1 MNNKNVEALEKY
13 AANYLDNL
21 KENTHSDENTQA
33 EEITYSE
40 EDIKEAIQ
48 PFLNLVKGITE
59 EEIERTII
67 NLETR
72 FNITMEQGSILRGTE
87 NYKKWYF
94 GSKRKN
100 GTAFWNRYRRYLEEV
115 VRTPSQVIDQ
125 IDYAADE
132 IMDNLANPKTE
143 NNFSRKGLVIGA
155 VQSGKTSNYIG
166 LMNKAADSGY
176 KVIIVLTGTIE
187 KLRKQTQERIDE
199 GFIGID
205 SSAIVNDK
213 KSRHVGVGKFDYLY
227 GESLSVSPFTT
238 TSDDFNIKASLKIE
252 GNKGPVVFVLKK
264 NKSVLE
270 KLTKWLE
277 IYNINQQTGT
287 IESPLLLIDDEADN
301 ASVNTAAE
309 DRDPTTINQLIRN
322 ILKLFSKSSYVG
334 FTATPFANIF
344 IDPQYQSDDGDD
356 LFPRDFIYLLE
367 QPSNYIGPTELYSS
381 EGKYHYMIRNNDDV
395 ENVLK
400 IKHKNGEFPTR
411 LPDSL
416 KEAIIVFFLSNA
428 IRDLRGDEKKHR
440 AMLIHISRFIS
451 VQDNIRDKVD
461 SYVKHLQLK
470 IQNYI
475 YDDRE
480 NEIISEIHRIFEK
493 EFGKSKVDGIEK
505 VEISEEWND
514 VKNALLKAVMPIQV
528 KVVNSGVASKNLDYD
543 GYEDDGL
550 RLIAIGGLSLARGL
564 TLEGLMTSYFYRNTK
579 MYDTLMQMGR
589 WFGYRD
595 GYADICRLW
604 TSSESADW
612 YEHIALATEELRYE
626 IKKMDAQNKKPIEF
640 GLKVRSAEDAPLI
653 ITARN
658 KMRSADQ
665 MTLRRSVNGQMLE
678 TAILYKDS
686 NMLKINNQVITKW
699 LVKNQVYEY
708 NDFDNLSLKKP
719 TLKDVGKERIVHLLN
734 SIEIPTI
741 NDIKSIINTME
752 ENNSELFEKW
762 DVVVASNKFNGQEE
776 KIVQFGPFEINPL
789 ERSFDFFGDG
799 EKFIRMSKG
808 KKRLGQVSYA
818 RGGLTDNQY
827 NEIKVEVD
835 KQRKHLGKGKNGT
848 YKSPSEYMYFN
859 TGIERNPLL
868 VIYPIKLKPSDDSNT
883 QKFIENNSEL
893 VTGISIGIPDI
904 EGSEMVTYEYAITV
918 TKQRELLGIP
928 LYEDEDEDE
937 DEVDYNV

>member
-1 MNNKNVEALEKY
+1 MNNNNIEALEQF
-13 AANYLDNL
+13 AITYLKRFN
-21 KENTHSDENTQA
+21 KNTNSEK
-33 EEITYSE
+33 ITYSE
-40 EDIKEAIQ
+40 ETIKEAIQ
-48 PFLNLVKGITE
+48 PFLNLVPRITK
-59 EEIERTII
+59 EEIERTIM

-72 FNITMEQGSILRGTE
+72 FNITMEQGAILKGTE
-87 NYKKWYF
+87 NFKKWYF
-94 GSKRKN
+94 ASKRKN

-143 NNFSRKGLVIGA
+143 NSFSRKGLVIGA

-199 GFIGID
+199 GFIGSD

-213 KSRHVGVGKFDYLY
+213 KSRHVGVGQFDYLY
-227 GESLSVSPFTT
+227 GETLSVSPFTT

-252 GNKGPVVFVLKK
+252 DNKGPVVFVLKK

-301 ASVNTAAE
+301 ASVNTASE

-367 QPSNYIGPTELYSS
+367 QPSNYIGPTELYSR
-381 EGKYHYMIRNNDDV
+381 EGKYHYMLRNNDDV

-428 IRDLRGDEKKHR
+428 VRDLRGDEKKHR
-440 AMLIHISRFIS
+440 AMLVHISRFIS
-451 VQDNIRDKVD
+451 VQDDIRDKVD
-461 SYVKHLQLK
+461 SYVKYLQVQ

-480 NEIISEIHRIFEK
+480 NEMISEIHRIFEK

-505 VEISEEWND
+505 VEISEEWKD

-686 NMLKINNQVITKW
+686 KMLQINNQAITKW

-708 NDFDNLSLKKP
+708 NDFDNLSLKKT
-719 TLKDVGKERIVHLLN
+719 TLKDVSKQNIIDLLN
-734 SIEIPTI
+734 SLELPYM
-741 NDIKSIINTME
+741 NDIPSIIKIIE
-752 ENNSELFEKW
+752 EKKSEVFENW
-762 DVVVASNKFNGQEE
+762 DVVVASTKSKAGKENLIE
-776 KIVQFGPFEINPL
+776 FGPYQINPL
-789 ERSFDFFGDG
+789 ERSFDIFGSD
-799 EKFIRMSKG
+799 ENYIRMSKS

-818 RGGLTDNQY
+818 RGGLTNNQF
-827 NEIKVEVD
+827 NEIEKEVT
-835 KQRKHLGKGKNGT
+835 KQRESLGKRKDGKL
-848 YKSPSEYMYFN
+848 KSPSEYMYFN
-859 TGIERNPLL
+859 TGKNRNPLI
-868 VIYPIKLKPSDDSNT
+868 VIYPIKLKPSEDKKTKDYV
-883 QKFIENNSEL
+883 ENNPEI

-904 EGSEMVTYEYAITV
+904 EGSESVTYEYAITV
-918 TKQRELLGIP
+918 TMQRELLGIP
-928 LYEDEDEDE
+928 LYEDEEEDE
-937 DEVDYNV
+937 EDYNV